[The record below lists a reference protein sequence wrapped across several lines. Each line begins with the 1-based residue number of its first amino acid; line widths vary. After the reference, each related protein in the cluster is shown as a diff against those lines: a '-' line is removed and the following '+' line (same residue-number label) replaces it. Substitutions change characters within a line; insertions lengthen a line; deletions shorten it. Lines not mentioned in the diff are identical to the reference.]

1 MTKKTK
7 TDKKEA
13 GGTEGVQHCV
23 MPDIVKRPIYG
34 FGNGCRKC
42 IFSDPD
48 SSLCTRPDELDCYDD
63 KTEQDYY
70 FAKKA

>member
-1 MTKKTK
+1 MKENAQTEKKPLTAV
-7 TDKKEA
+7 EMQR
-13 GGTEGVQHCV
+13 GV

-42 IFSDPD
+42 MFSEQG
-48 SSLCTRPDELDCYDD
+48 SSHCTRPDGLDCYDD

>member
-1 MTKKTK
+1 M
-7 TDKKEA
+7 KEDA
-13 GGTEGVQHCV
+13 QNEEKPLTAVDLQRRV

-42 IFSDPD
+42 IFSDSG
-48 SSLCTRPDELDCYDD
+48 SSHCSRPDELDCYDD
-63 KTEQDYY
+63 ETEQDYY